1 MRAVAY
7 VFSLLQPVCCSPI
20 EWYPIGGMVPFF
32 LLLTECTG
40 TFLLP
45 PADETIAVTDR
56 PVAHRVASHPHRR
69 RQPKALAREEAA
81 AKAAAKLQHLS
92 QPYYD
97 TARNAKARKATIVYA
112 IFGKHDSQEL
122 ALWQRTWLQVSE

>member
-1 MRAVAY
+1 MA
-7 VFSLLQPVCCSPI
+7 
-20 EWYPIGGMVPFF
+20 MVPFF

-97 TARNAKARKATIVYA
+97 TARKAKARKATIVYA
-112 IFGKHDSQEL
+112 IHGKHDSQEL